1 MTTYS
6 LLFSILMLNCTA
18 KKPSVNEINST
29 ILDSNSTQQLKD
41 CPEGV
46 KTGCNVPDVTQTDLD
61 ANQQKIQTCTE
72 ECIQSRQA
80 ESIGAQQIQNECHN
94 QCMEEHFM
102 GQVEV
107 VPEVL
112 LDPAE

>member
-1 MTTYS
+1 MYKPFLFTMIYLFGCAKPPVSTTPAP
-6 LLFSILMLNCTA
+6 LEVPSI
-18 KKPSVNEINST
+18 SVGKE
-29 ILDSNSTQQLKD
+29 D

-46 KTGCNVPDVTQTDLD
+46 KTGCNVPDVTQADLD
-61 ANQQKIQTCTE
+61 MNQQKIQTCTE
-72 ECIQSRQA
+72 ECVQSRQA
-80 ESIGAQQIQNECHN
+80 ESIGAQQIQHECHN

>member
-1 MTTYS
+1 MYKCPLLCTIILLGCAKQPVSTTPAPS
-6 LLFSILMLNCTA
+6 EVPSISAET
-18 KKPSVNEINST
+18 
-29 ILDSNSTQQLKD
+29 DD

-46 KTGCNVPDVTQTDLD
+46 KIGCNVPDVTQADLD
-61 ANQQKIQTCTE
+61 MNQQKIQTCTE
-72 ECIQSRQA
+72 ECVQSRQA
-80 ESIGAQQIQNECHN
+80 ESIGAQQIQHECHN